1 MEKNDVL
8 FNVLWIDDEWEKH
21 EDFMDFSKKKYKIQ
35 FIPTKVRKEGLRM
48 YNEDPQKW
56 DAVILDVKCYNESEN
71 EDASKKGFRKT
82 QDAFSKD
89 FDLPTFIYTGQPDY
103 VGNEDFEADFGEYYD
118 KTTNDDQDRLLMD
131 IIRAIKDKPNR
142 VIKNKYKDI
151 FEWYP
156 NHTNLLKIL
165 NYVEENKNNNPE
177 VFNMI
182 RQELEG
188 IMQKLDDYGLF
199 PHFYLSFKGTNTSEC
214 SRFLGDKEI
223 ESVVPIYIQRAFH
236 SCTDITN
243 PLSHKNEYD
252 INEAPYLIRS
262 TVFELLNIL
271 IWVHSLPSNE
281 EEKKK
286 ITDKIKRYA
295 IDKLKQEW
303 LTVETD
309 KEHNYYCK
317 DIYLLRKNYFDNIKD
332 TLQSKRVRILDFE
345 DNTDVR
351 TKDKYPYF
359 VSKHEIRD
367 EGQ

>member
-35 FIPTKVRKEGLRM
+35 FIPTKVRKEGIRM

-142 VIKNKYKDI
+142 AIKNKYKDI

-156 NHTNLLKIL
+156 NHTELLKIL
-165 NYVEENKNNNPE
+165 SYVEENKNKNSE
-177 VFNMI
+177 VFTMI
-182 RQELEG
+182 RKELEK
-188 IMQKLDDYGLF
+188 IMRGLEDIGLL
-199 PHFYLSFKGTNTSEC
+199 PKHFFNGTNTKNC
-214 SRFLGDKEI
+214 SRFLGKDQFIKY
-223 ESVVPIYIQRAFH
+223 VPSYIKRVLH
-236 SCTDITN
+236 SCTEIAN
-243 PLSHKNEYD
+243 NISHASEEDKDVSIGN
-252 INEAPYLIRS
+252 APYLIRS
-262 TVFELLNIL
+262 TVFEFLNIL
-271 IWVHSLPSNE
+271 HWFHSLPNDDSEMTRDVMEALKDFKCNPDVGPGLQYE
-281 EEKKK
+281 PKRDEDGNLHIGNCVLPYLDGKTIKKCKVIK
-286 ITDKIKRYA
+286 I
-295 IDKLKQEW
+295 
-303 LTVETD
+303 
-309 KEHNYYCK
+309 
-317 DIYLLRKNYFDNIKD
+317 
-332 TLQSKRVRILDFE
+332 E
-345 DNTDVR
+345 DNTNNR

-359 VSKHEIRD
+359 ANIDIV
-367 EGQ
+367 